1 MITVEQLANY
11 FENAL
16 NAQLPNDE
24 IQFKIWA
31 EAGEYKKPERDGNL
45 ITHYIL
51 GNLRT
56 NASANDA
63 TDLVMGVNGLSLDF
77 KIPIVPPKTNATQ
90 TAAELQKIKNGQYP
104 FLTYITNAIN
114 SYFQKAQAFTLTD
127 ESGTEYSVAFQAGTA
142 ITGNAELAV
151 QYGQSVDFNVYI
163 EVYFSQGG
171 INSKDVKI
179 YFDGELVPYKAL
191 RFGRT
196 PVLEQDI
203 NAKSLVAKSVVT
215 STAFAIDIDFP
226 ANDDAATNSAI
237 EYLLNGEPNVA
248 HFVTL
253 EFATVGKK
261 SYLMTLNTAQP
272 SMQGISVPGI
282 SVSLIEVSDNALT
295 VNVPE
300 GYQVGKFTFNNS
312 TATALTFTAS
322 ADCTAYI
329 VGTVI
334 NVSAGQ
340 PNTIELDESA
350 FGYDEESNNY
360 GVYVI
365 TDKSVSITNSSA
377 PFTVVPG
384 ADNG

>member
-1 MITVEQLANY
+1 MISVEQLANY

-16 NAQLPNDE
+16 NTVLNNPE
-24 IQFKIWA
+24 IRFKIWA
-31 EAGEYKKPERDGNL
+31 DAGEYKKPERDGNV

-77 KIPIVPPKTNATQ
+77 KIPVKALKTNATQ
-90 TAAELQKIKNGQYP
+90 TAAALQKIKNGQYP

-114 SYFQKAQAFTLTD
+114 SYFQKAQAFSLSD

-142 ITGNAELAV
+142 VTGNVDLAV

-163 EVYFSQGG
+163 EVYFIQDG
-171 INSKDVKI
+171 INSKDVKL
-179 YFDGELVPYKAL
+179 YFDGEPVPYKAL
-191 RFGRT
+191 RFGRS
-196 PVLEQDI
+196 PMIEQDVY
-203 NAKSLVAKSVVT
+203 AKSLVTKSIIT

-226 ANDDAATNSAI
+226 ANGDAATNSAI
-237 EYLLNGEPNVA
+237 DYLLNGEPNIA

-253 EFATVGKK
+253 EFGSVEKK
-261 SYLMTLNTAQP
+261 TYLMTLNTAQP
-272 SMQGISVPGI
+272 SMQGIAIPAMT
-282 SVSLIEVSDNALT
+282 VSLIEVSDNVLT
-295 VNVPE
+295 VGVPT
-300 GYQVGKFTFNNS
+300 GYQTGKFTFANS
-312 TATALTFTAS
+312 IATALTFTAS

-329 VGTVI
+329 AGTVI

-340 PNTIELDESA
+340 TNTVELDPSA
-350 FGYDEESNNY
+350 FVYDEENNY
-360 GVYVI
+360 GVYII
-365 TDKSVSITNSSA
+365 TDKAVSITNSSA
-377 PFTVVPG
+377 PFTVLQG